1 MLSLKVAVRL
11 YEAEATVVIAN
22 IAAWT
27 SARYA
32 PTRYRTT
39 EDAQASKPTQT
50 TSSSSTFSSSFT
62 TSAFFFLGVAFFLGL
77 PSASP
82 SAPFSPSTTSFFLRG
97 VAFFLGLPSPSSP
110 SAVSALPLRFLG
122 VLGLSSSPPP
132 RASPFL
138 IFSMS
143 SLCFS
148 FRR

>member
-77 PSASP
+77 PS
-82 SAPFSPSTTSFFLRG
+82 
-97 VAFFLGLPSPSSP
+97 PSSP